1 MNMFGIGLPELIIIL
16 VVALLVV
23 GPSKLPE
30 VARSIGKAL
39 GELRR
44 MTDEVK
50 ETFEQDLD
58 TDEAGK
64 EEPKAPADSDPARTA
79 AGADKAAD
87 LRREEKATLNND
99 AGGTGND
106 KGA

>member
-1 MNMFGIGLPELIIIL
+1 VIL

-50 ETFEQDLD
+50 DTLEHELD
-58 TDEAGK
+58 AEEAAK
-64 EEPKAPADSDPARTA
+64 EGPTQP
-79 AGADKAAD
+79 
-87 LRREEKATLNND
+87 
-99 AGGTGND
+99 GGTGEAADSGGNAKGDAPTAEHKGTPPNNTSGKND
-106 KGA
+106 QTSA